1 MGGYHFKSA
10 DCGIVL
16 EVTIMFAD
24 IVRAHGWSSTE
35 SRYFLSIYDL
45 DEIARRH
52 GLKVGQSQRL
62 FAWPSPDCLIHET
75 ITTLSWRCDC
85 L

>member
-52 GLKVGQSQRL
+52 GLKVGQSRGAGVAVAGL
-62 FAWPSPDCLIHET
+62 PDPRNDHHVVMAL
-75 ITTLSWRCDC
+75 
-85 L
+85 